1 MMINQDTA
9 CMFACCYDNKG
20 GHLPAHSAKA
30 AIFQQVRVGTDFA
43 SFFSREREG
52 KISSTL
58 VLADMAC
65 WAGTARVSNFIII
78 TSGKHAAPVFVYHH
92 LPVAPYVF
100 PASTATDTRVASW
113 GSFHSHLVENSSQQI
128 GTQETCQCNILY
140 FLRFKKVGTLYH
152 NLW

>member
-1 MMINQDTA
+1 
-9 CMFACCYDNKG
+9 MFACCYDNKE
-20 GHLPAHSAKA
+20 GHLPAHFAEPV
-30 AIFQQVRVGTDFA
+30 AIPYVRVGTDFA

-92 LPVAPYVF
+92 LPVVK
-100 PASTATDTRVASW
+100 
-113 GSFHSHLVENSSQQI
+113 
-128 GTQETCQCNILY
+128 
-140 FLRFKKVGTLYH
+140 FKFGGES
-152 NLW
+152 